1 MKNKP
6 LILIS
11 LISLLFISLSSCVT
25 YKLDIQQGN
34 AISEETTKQLRIG
47 MTPEEVKAIVGT
59 PLLHDDFQQQRW
71 DYVFYL
77 NKAGKQVER
86 KDMVL
91 FFENNKLA
99 RIQK

>member
-1 MKNKP
+1 MKNKQ

-11 LISLLFISLSSCVT
+11 LFLFSLTSCIST
-25 YKLDIQQGN
+25 YKLDVQQGN
-34 AISEETTKQLRIG
+34 VVSEEATAKLRIG
-47 MTPEEVKAIVGT
+47 MSPEEVKAIVGT
-59 PLLHDDFQQQRW
+59 PLLQDDFQQQRW

-77 NKAGKQVER
+77 NKGGKEVVR

-91 FFENNKLA
+91 FFANNKLA